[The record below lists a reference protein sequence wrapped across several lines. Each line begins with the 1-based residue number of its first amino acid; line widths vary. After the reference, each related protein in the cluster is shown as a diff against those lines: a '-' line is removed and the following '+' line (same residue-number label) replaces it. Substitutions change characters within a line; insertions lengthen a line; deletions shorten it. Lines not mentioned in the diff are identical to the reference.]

1 MTTAQIWNNI
11 IAYALQIGLLVGL
24 GALTPPLL
32 KLRTPRARLLFWQT
46 LLVACLLLPWIH
58 PWRQEV
64 INVSAINTITTA
76 EAPTLSTNERAL
88 STNEPAQPTNE
99 PTQPTNEPTPTSRD
113 RQGAVIHRPIPFTTI
128 VLYLLAAGIAV
139 RLAWLIIGL
148 ARLAGY
154 RRRGHE
160 MASDPVFKIAT
171 AVSVRWLVSEEI
183 PSPVTFG
190 WRDPVVL
197 LPARF
202 PSLRPELR
210 EAILCHEM
218 IHVERRDWMFT
229 VAEEL
234 VRAVLWF
241 HPAIWWVLGE
251 LQLAREQTVDQA
263 VIEITH
269 AREPYVDALLAMAG
283 APAETPAELDLA
295 PASLFLRRRHLKQRV
310 IGLLQEVRMSP
321 FSGTRLVLAQTGA
334 MAIIVG
340 ACWLA
345 SGAFPLSAAPQLV
358 ADAAGV
364 VVNTGDAKLLHRA
377 PVAYPPEALEKGIQG
392 HVVVQASVDA
402 DGELSEK
409 TIVSCLREL
418 CDAAVDSLPN
428 WQFDAHQANT
438 THAISIDFV
447 RPRTAAPQLLAQAI
461 RPAAPGLM
469 PSTLAAP
476 AHLVFN
482 ALTTWVDGAYV
493 SVQPA
498 TTANALG
505 HTLHDIR
512 IAGLSDTASSQLRS
526 RLPLHEGDTWSAA
539 TANLV
544 SQIVAGFDRNL
555 EIDVI
560 HYMSPQQWE
569 LWIGPAISSSSNA
582 VNALPPPPPGV
593 YTPAPGD
600 DVKTPTV
607 IAKVDPAYT
616 DEAKTAGIQ
625 GTVTLAAVIGA
636 DGSAQNIQVV
646 GSLDPGLDQ
655 SAAEAL
661 AKWRF
666 KPGTKDGAPV
676 SIQAQVNLTF
686 RML

>member
-1 MTTAQIWNNI
+1 MTTAQLWNNI

-32 KLRTPRARLLFWQT
+32 KLRTPRAKLLFWQA
-46 LLVACLLLPWIH
+46 LLVACLLLPWIQ

-64 INVSAINTITTA
+64 INVTAINTITTA
-76 EAPTLSTNERAL
+76 GP
-88 STNEPAQPTNE
+88 Q
-99 PTQPTNEPTPTSRD
+99 TQPTNEPAQRNRD
-113 RQGAVIHRPIPFTTI
+113 RQAAVVHHPIPLTTI
-128 VLYLLAAGIAV
+128 ILCLLAAGIVV

-154 RRRGHE
+154 RQRGHE

-171 AVSVRWLVSEEI
+171 AVGVRWLVSDEI

-190 WRDPVVL
+190 CRDPVVL

-283 APAETPAELDLA
+283 APAEKPADFDLA
-295 PASLFLRRRHLKQRV
+295 PAPLFLRRRHLKQRV
-310 IGLLQEVRMSP
+310 VGLLQEVRVLPS
-321 FSGTRLVLAQTGA
+321 SGTRLVLAQTGA
-334 MAIIVG
+334 MAIIAA

-364 VVNTGDAKLLHRA
+364 VVNTGDAKLVHRT
-377 PVAYPPEALEKGIQG
+377 PIAYPPEALEKGIQG
-392 HVVVQASVDA
+392 QVVVQASIDA

-409 TIVSCLREL
+409 TVVSCLREL

-428 WQFDAHQANT
+428 WQFDSHQANT

-447 RPRTAAPQLLAQAI
+447 RPAPQLLAQAI
-461 RPAAPGLM
+461 QPALAQSPQTTPV
-469 PSTLAAP
+469 PSLRALPTFSSRTAWLKGTL
-476 AHLVFN
+476 N
-482 ALTTWVDGAYV
+482 GAYV
-493 SVQPA
+493 MVSPA
-498 TTANALG
+498 TSDRVYG
-505 HTLHDIR
+505 HPLTDIR
-512 IAGLSDTASSQLRS
+512 IAGLSDTTSSQLKS
-526 RLPLHEGDTWSAA
+526 RLPVHEGDVWSAA
-539 TANLV
+539 SANLV
-544 SQIVAGFDRNL
+544 SQVVAGFDRHL
-555 EIDVI
+555 EVDVI
-560 HYMSPQQWE
+560 DYLRPQQWG
-569 LWIGPAISSSSNA
+569 LWIGPAVATTAGPVISQPWVPA
-582 VNALPPPPPGV
+582 GV
-593 YTPAPGD
+593 AAPAPGD
-600 DVKTPTV
+600 GVVPPTV
-607 IAKVDPAYT
+607 IAKVDPVYP
-616 DEAKTAGIQ
+616 DGPRNAGVE
-625 GTVTLAAVIGA
+625 GSVTMFVVVGA
-636 DGSAQNIQVV
+636 DGTPQDIQVLSPLEP
-646 GSLDPGLDQ
+646 SLDE
-655 SAAEAL
+655 AATQAL

-666 KPGTKDGAPV
+666 KPGVKVGAPV
-676 SIQAQVNLTF
+676 STAALVVMGF
-686 RML
+686 RVM